1 MSGGLRH
8 HNDEENGP
16 SHAVGYK
23 SSKKQDSYSLER
35 NQCVCAVEEVCPD
48 LQKPEPKSLDRT
60 GVVRDVVN
68 RWDEFCMAHGDTT
81 INENGICWQY
91 AVRGV
96 WSRGLRPYW
105 RLRARG

>member
-60 GVVRDVVN
+60 GVVRDVVVN
-68 RWDEFCMAHGDTT
+68 RWDEKA
-81 INENGICWQY
+81 
-91 AVRGV
+91 
-96 WSRGLRPYW
+96 GLRRDAIRYQVIEA
-105 RLRARG
+105 LEAQEIKETGNEDD